1 MLGTS
6 RSKIVNTVYKNYAK
20 TEEYSKVVGN
30 SKGCG
35 QNTVNFSPV

>member
-1 MLGTS
+1 MLGIS
-6 RSKIVNTVYKNYAK
+6 RSKIVFKVYKNYAK

-35 QNTVNFSPV
+35 PNTANI